1 MWGHSCTNKS
11 SKSADRA
18 GLNFN
23 SPIIALLGY
32 FKPSHLKYYVLQ
44 YLFDIA
50 TRLYTSYFLMLFFS
64 FIFSPLIYDIL

>member
-23 SPIIALLGY
+23 SPRLIIATIIFQAVA
-32 FKPSHLKYYVLQ
+32 FKTLRAV
-44 YLFDIA
+44 I
-50 TRLYTSYFLMLFFS
+50 
-64 FIFSPLIYDIL
+64 FI